1 MTFVVPERADFILNK
16 SSILQKT
23 QNGLDIFKHY
33 ISSFV
38 EVGKPFSSVFRTDNN
53 PSANIFKADYG
64 EYLYKDFVEE
74 KALNSI
80 YFVKKLKG
88 LKSFQEALEVIN
100 KDLSL
105 GLIKANPVYEESE
118 SGSFDYWDAYGDREV
133 IRKILVK
140 YNVKSLKSFTTNSGF
155 QAHIKIKENPAFAFK
170 ISENCVKVYRP
181 LELNRKFKHQ
191 WLGNKPEDYSNV
203 FGIEQLPQHCKTIL
217 ITEGL
222 KDCIVAN
229 ANLNHDDIYAVG
241 LDNVST
247 SISPDIISILRK
259 KCDYLVLCL
268 DIDEKGLEGSLKK
281 SKMYGLRNFILPPIL
296 YKNGGKDIS
305 DWFKLKLEKQLLIN
319 ELESV
324 LDSPEPLILKSEK
337 YTNPVLLKLFEI
349 EKKVDEL
356 SQQPIVYSEPLIKR
370 GDVPIIRKGT
380 INIIQGRFGSHKSRI
395 GELFCSLLIA
405 KKDKCQGNFLQFDK
419 LNEAITVCYIDTE
432 RNNREELPTAI
443 QSIKQK
449 ACYDN
454 TETIVDFRFTSIRE
468 IPRKKR
474 LEAVKVFIEAIRSQ
488 TSNPIFVL
496 LDVVTDCI
504 SNFNDPV
511 ESMELFDYLGN
522 LCENSGATF
531 MLVIHQN
538 PSSDKARGHIG
549 TEATN
554 KASTVLQIGYEKGRN
569 NEDSELI
576 ALKFLKI
583 RSAKRPNPIHLIYDD
598 TQKGLVLAHEDLI
611 QKITEERRTVANIE
625 LVSEELGKLLCPSLS
640 QKELLNELKK
650 IFNCSENTI
659 KTRLE
664 EIEKQELE
672 IINERERPCNLR
684 IKVASGKPTIY
695 ELQEIDYQLLL
706 DYKNSSETLDEAF

>member
-1 MTFVVPERADFILNK
+1 MTFIVPENANYLLNK
-16 SSILQKT
+16 KT
-23 QNGLDIFKHY
+23 VLEKTENGLAIFKHY

-38 EVGKPFSSVFRTDNN
+38 EVGKPFNSVFRPDKN
-53 PSANIFKADYG
+53 PSVNVFKTDWN
-64 EYLYKDFVEE
+64 EYLIKDFTEE
-74 KALNSI
+74 KAINSI
-80 YFVKKLKG
+80 DFVKKFKG
-88 LKSFQEALEVIN
+88 LKSFPEALEVIN
-100 KDLSL
+100 KDLNL
-105 GLIKANPVYEESE
+105 GLIKTNPVFEEG
-118 SGSFDYWDAYGDREV
+118 GSFDYWDAYGDREV
-133 IRKILVK
+133 LREILVK

-155 QAHIKIKENPAFAFK
+155 KVYDTKDNPAFAFVIDKKSFK
-170 ISENCVKVYRP
+170 IYRP
-181 LELNRKFKHQ
+181 LETDKRFKHQ
-191 WLGNKPEDYSNV
+191 WIGNKSKDFSNV
-203 FGIEQLPQHCKTIL
+203 FGIEQLPKYCSTIL

-247 SISPDIISILRK
+247 AISPDIISILRK

-268 DIDEKGLEGSLKK
+268 DVDEKGLQGSSKK
-281 SKMYGLRNFILPPIL
+281 SKKYGLRNFIFAQIL
-296 YKNGGKDIS
+296 KDKGGKDIS
-305 DWFKLKLEKQLLIN
+305 DWFKLKLEKQVLIN
-319 ELESV
+319 ELKSV
-324 LDSPEPLILKSEK
+324 LASPEPLILESEK
-337 YTNPVLLKLFEI
+337 YSNPVLLKLFEI

-405 KKDKCQGNFLQFDK
+405 KKDICQGNFLQFDK
-419 LNEAITVCYIDTE
+419 LNDGITVVYIDTE

-454 TETIVDFRFTSIRE
+454 SENIVDFRFTSIRE
-468 IPRKKR
+468 ISRKER
-474 LEAVKVFIEAIRSQ
+474 LKAVKVFIEAIRRQ

-538 PSSDKARGHIG
+538 PSSDKARGHTG

-569 NEDSELI
+569 NEDTELI

-583 RSAKRPNPIHLIYDD
+583 RSAKRPNPIHLVFDD
-598 TQKGLVLAHEDLI
+598 TQKQLVLANADTI
-611 QKITEERRTVANIE
+611 TKITAERRKVADLE
-625 LVSEELGKLLCPSLS
+625 LVAEELGKLLCPSLN
-640 QKELLNELKK
+640 QKELILELQKV
-650 IFNCSENTI
+650 FDCSEGTL
-659 KTRLE
+659 KSRLD
-664 EIEKQELE
+664 EIERKE
-672 IINERERPCNLR
+672 IEINNERERPCNLL
-684 IKVASGKPTIY
+684 IITASGKQTIY
-695 ELQEIDYQLLL
+695 ELKEIDMQLLINYQNL
-706 DYKNSSETLDEAF
+706 NDTF